1 MSNNS
6 SPQENNNNRKKPY
19 TDTVFN
25 KLKKKEMKKSESNT
39 TRAIEEKEIMSNE
52 SFLKKYQIQSSEI
65 SYESYKE
72 EKPILIDTLLE
83 DGKRLQ
89 NNYINYPKVFEKKPD
104 LSLIRS
110 SLLINEDNEE
120 KKGEEDKRYLSDI
133 YEENFEPE
141 IKNEKIRLKQRKKK
155 ILTKLIDEEDLIDD
169 KELIKGYKSDN
180 NNIKNKKDLKNN
192 DSSENEYDPKF
203 TENMITN
210 YKNSGRS
217 NTKNRWNDRNNPN
230 ESLKGSLIIAKHM
243 TNENINRISTKKTL
257 KKLRD
262 TGKNNEDEEKE
273 ETENANYII
282 NKTEANHN
290 EKKEIKKKM
299 RYIDDVKGISSQ
311 NESDSS
317 LNKNKSFRSEDSKE
331 GLSKNSSNNK
341 KNKNINASKTKNKV
355 KNIQFEEEEE
365 NVGDMAINVDGN
377 KLNLKKKKKK
387 KSIKNE
393 KSNDKTDLNN
403 DKKEEKIE
411 QKSDFEIFQ
420 EKVLSSSMAS
430 FVQKPSEK
438 EEKSYS
444 SFFKFYWYYLKKREL
459 FMVCFINDK
468 ESIPYFVRWSCF
480 IFCLFFLF
488 MLNCFFFFESAV
500 HDRFINAKNGGSN
513 GIAYYFKN
521 EFAFCIYCS
530 LINIVFKIIIVKLV
544 LNRALKI
551 KKEHKK
557 MMEHSYENELTEEEL
572 GQIKDKRIKYLVN
585 YHMRLIIYFIAM
597 LILSL
602 LFAYICIC
610 YSEVFKNSISSI
622 LFGFLFS
629 IIFSFIFCA
638 FICLIIVSIY
648 KCGKFFK
655 NRCLF
660 STFVVLSTMY

>member
-89 NNYINYPKVFEKKPD
+89 NNYINYPKVYEKKPD
-104 LSLIRS
+104 LNLIRS
-110 SLLINEDNEE
+110 SILINEDNEE
-120 KKGEEDKRYLSDI
+120 IKGEEDKRYLSDI

-169 KELIKGYKSDN
+169 KELMKGYNSDN
-180 NNIKNKKDLKNN
+180 NNMKNKKDLKNN
-192 DSSENEYDPKF
+192 DSSENEFDPKF
-203 TENMITN
+203 TENVLSN
-210 YKNSGRS
+210 YKNTGRS
-217 NTKNRWNDRNNPN
+217 NTKNKLNDRNNPN
-230 ESLKGSLIIAKHM
+230 ESLKGSLIITKHM

-257 KKLRD
+257 KKVRD
-262 TGKNNEDEEKE
+262 MGKNNEDEEKE
-273 ETENANYII
+273 ENENTNYI
-282 NKTEANHN
+282 KTDTNHN
-290 EKKEIKKKM
+290 EKKEKEKKNKYSEND
-299 RYIDDVKGISSQ
+299 RIPSQ

-317 LNKNKSFRSEDSKE
+317 LNKNSNKSYRSLDSKE
-331 GLSKNSSNNK
+331 GLFKNSRYNNNK
-341 KNKNINASKTKNKV
+341 NKSINTSKTKNKE

-365 NVGDMAINVDGN
+365 NVGDMAINVEGN

-393 KSNDKTDLNN
+393 KSNDKADLNQE
-403 DKKEEKIE
+403 KKEEKVE

-438 EEKSYS
+438 EEKS
-444 SFFKFYWYYLKKREL
+444 FFKFYWYYLKKREL
-459 FMVCFINDK
+459 FMVCFINDNK
-468 ESIPYFVRWSCF
+468 SIPYFVRWSCF

-513 GIAYYFKN
+513 GIEYYFKN
-521 EFAFCIYCS
+521 EFVFCIYCS

-602 LFAYICIC
+602 FFAYICIC

-622 LFGFLFS
+622 LYGFLFS

-648 KCGKFFK
+648 KMGKFFK